1 MIEYACCAVLPKS
14 NSELAIFEIKCK
26 KMVMSLAFVII
37 VLNGLYGISQVSQYM
52 QPNYRNFP
60 SLLAHLKVIYF
71 CRSGIR

>member
-26 KMVMSLAFVII
+26 KMMMSLAFVII

-52 QPNYRNFP
+52 QPYGAPFQSIFKQP
-60 SLLAHLKVIYF
+60 
-71 CRSGIR
+71 